1 MSLTPLDLL
10 CETPFHDADAPT
22 RALVL
27 SRLADTE
34 LFAALV
40 QEPAEDQA
48 ELQVFDLPDGPVVLA
63 CDLEE
68 RLAGFIGGPVAY
80 VGLPGRLL
88 AAALAAEGR
97 GLLVNPGERSQMLLD
112 PATMRWLTE
121 ALQARPNLAPDEA
134 PAEIAA
140 PEPDTVAALAGPI
153 SLRLGDMA
161 GLVARAALFSA
172 VWADGRRNHT
182 LLLIGVAETHRDAL
196 AKAFAELLAFL
207 PEQPGGVDI
216 GFADSAVP
224 PVALVLE
231 LPEAT
236 PEAPAPQRDA
246 KAPPRLR
253 W

>member
-22 RALVL
+22 RALAL

-34 LFAALV
+34 LFAALT
-40 QEPAEDQA
+40 QEPADDRA
-48 ELQVFDLPDGPVVLA
+48 ELQIYELPEGPVALA

-68 RLAGFIGGPVAY
+68 RLAGFVGGPVAY
-80 VGLPGRLL
+80 VALPGRLL
-88 AAALAAEGR
+88 VAALAAEGR
-97 GLLVNPGERSQMLLD
+97 GLLVNPGQPSQMLLE
-112 PATMRWLTE
+112 PGVLQWLTG
-121 ALQARPNLAPDEA
+121 ALEARPNLAPDAA
-134 PAEIAA
+134 PADLRP
-140 PEPDTVAALAGPI
+140 PEPATVADLAGPL
-153 SLRLGDMA
+153 SLRLGDMV
-161 GLVARAALFSA
+161 GLVARAALFGS

-182 LLLIGVAETHRDAL
+182 LLLLGVAETHREAL

-216 GFADSAVP
+216 AFADSALP
-224 PVALVLE
+224 PVALVLDI
-231 LPEAT
+231 PEPQA
-236 PEAPAPQRDA
+236 EAVAPQRDP